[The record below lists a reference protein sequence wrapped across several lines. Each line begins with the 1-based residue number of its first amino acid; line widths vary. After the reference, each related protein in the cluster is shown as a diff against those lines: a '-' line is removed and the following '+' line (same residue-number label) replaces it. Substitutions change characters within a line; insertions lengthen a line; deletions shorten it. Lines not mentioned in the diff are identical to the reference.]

1 MDVISL
7 ISTLYKKIKLLLV
20 FFCVAFSLSCTES
33 EHLNN
38 IKVNYE
44 NDKALSV
51 SFSTEKQ
58 LDLAV
63 FLAQS
68 NSTPVLGTLIQDK
81 QSYTFTPIVAF
92 TSGATYEIRK
102 NEDVVGSFT
111 IDGPSDEK
119 RPELIAI
126 YPSLDTVPQ
135 NLLKMYFVF
144 SEPMQHSRR
153 ALDFI
158 QVFDNTTQEETDV
171 FLEMETELW
180 NKERTQLTL
189 WLDPGRIK
197 TDLTP
202 NREKGLPLLQNH
214 SYTIFI
220 DSLWK
225 SAEGHSLSK
234 EYNKTLHVVEKDSQK
249 PNLDLWDIIVPEK
262 GSQSA
267 LEIHFNEPMDAVLS
281 LETIQIKNS
290 KGESIKG
297 TFSLS
302 ENEFN
307 LKFKPVEKWIVGK
320 YSIDVDPVLEDL
332 AGNNLQRLFDTDLS
346 NQANT
351 PKRQKNTL
359 HFTIE

>member
-1 MDVISL
+1 M
-7 ISTLYKKIKLLLV
+7 V
-20 FFCVAFSLSCTES
+20 FFCVALSLSCTES

-38 IKVNYE
+38 IRVNYE
-44 NDKALSV
+44 SSKALSV
-51 SFSTEKQ
+51 SFSAEEQ
-58 LDLAV
+58 SDFAV
-63 FLAQS
+63 FLKQS
-68 NSTPVLGTLIQDK
+68 NSTPFLGTLIQDK
-81 QSYTFTPIVAF
+81 QSYTFTPVVSF

-102 NEDVVGSFT
+102 NEDVLGSFT
-111 IDGPSDEK
+111 IDSPSNEK

-158 QVFDNTTQEETDV
+158 RVFDNTTQEETNV

-197 TDLTP
+197 TDLIP
-202 NREKGLPLLQNH
+202 NREKGLPLVQNH
-214 SYTIFI
+214 SYTVFV

-225 SAEGHSLSK
+225 SAQGYSLSK
-234 EYNKTLHVVEKDSQK
+234 EYNKTLHVVEKDSKK
-249 PNLDLWDIIVPEK
+249 PNLDLWDVVIPEK

-267 LEIHFNEPMDAVLS
+267 LEIHFDEPMDAVLS
-281 LETIQIKNS
+281 LETIHIKNTE
-290 KGESIKG
+290 GELIKG
-297 TFSLS
+297 ALSLS

-307 LKFKPVEKWIVGK
+307 LKFKPAEKWAPGK
-320 YSIDVDPVLEDL
+320 YSMDVDPVLEDL
-332 AGNNLQRLFDTDLS
+332 AGNNLQRLFDTDIS
-346 NQANT
+346 DQAKT
-351 PKRQKNTL
+351 PEKQKNTL
-359 HFTIE
+359 HFVIE